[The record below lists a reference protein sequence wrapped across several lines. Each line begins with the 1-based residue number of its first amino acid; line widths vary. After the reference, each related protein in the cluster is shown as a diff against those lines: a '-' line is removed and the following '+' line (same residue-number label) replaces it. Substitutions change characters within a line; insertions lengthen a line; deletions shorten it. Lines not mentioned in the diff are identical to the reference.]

1 MEKFGPFK
9 PDEET
14 IESWLD
20 AFEARLL
27 CHNINAC
34 DRKRNWCQALV
45 GEAGRSIIRRLPP
58 RATWDEI
65 KQKLS
70 NVLGETNP
78 KDQAFDTLLNYKS
91 SSKGLGELATEV
103 IAKAIKATEDTEV
116 QNRLVLKA
124 FIKAVPEAIGKE
136 LRRKHLRTVREA
148 LIEERFL
155 QRVEE
160 EENGG
165 KGKVLTVEVDTVSKE
180 RSEKDIVEECLKQLE
195 KRGLVGERRGRT
207 QKGKLKCWCCGK
219 EGHMLMQ
226 CPTVI
231 SNRAAQQGASQGKNS
246 GNE

>member
-20 AFEARLL
+20 VFEARLL

-65 KQKLS
+65 KQELS

-78 KDQAFDTLLNYKS
+78 KDQAFDTLLNYKPS
-91 SSKGLGELATEV
+91 NKGLGELATEI
-103 IAKAIKATEDTEV
+103 IAKAIKATEDTEE
-116 QNRLVLKA
+116 QNRLGLKA

-148 LIEERFL
+148 LVEARFL

-207 QKGKLKCWCCGK
+207 QKGKLKCWCYGK
-219 EGHMLMQ
+219 DGHMLMQ

-231 SNRAAQQGASQGKNS
+231 SNRAAQQGANQGKDS